1 MSSESSGLNSS
12 LTDLAMSL
20 MVIFILL
27 LVNFLRAE
35 QRRDDSENSIRN
47 RVSELRA
54 ELENI
59 RAILDANAL
68 RGVIIKIDENDPLT
82 LVVIVPESKEGGE
95 LFKSNSSVI
104 QPYLDSFIRTFAPP
118 FLALVTKAEW
128 QDAIRSVI
136 IEGHTDDVPVANEE
150 YGNLRL
156 SQERSKEVLQM
167 FLEMAKKSSNA
178 TRDTFWS
185 LASASGRAEKD
196 CRVSERPSPEERR
209 KCRSVQF
216 KIRLKSSMEKKLER
230 SLSPNLAQGSIS

>member
-1 MSSESSGLNSS
+1 VSGESSSLNSS

-27 LVNFLRAE
+27 LVTSLR
-35 QRRDDSENSIRN
+35 
-47 RVSELRA
+47 ELQKEEGMTRSQIK
-54 ELENI
+54 ELMEELQKLVKDQNNLKEI
-59 RAILDANAL
+59 S
-68 RGVIIKIDENDPLT
+68 IKIDKNDPLT
-82 LVVIVPESKEGGE
+82 LVVIVPESKDGGE

-104 QPYLDSFIRTFAPP
+104 QPYLDSFIKTFAPP
-118 FLALVTKAEW
+118 FLTLVTKAEW

-156 SQERSKEVLQM
+156 SQERSKEVLQL
-167 FLEMAKKSSNA
+167 FLEMAKTSGNE

-196 CRVSERPSPEERR
+196 CRVSEKPSPDERR

-216 KIRLKSSMEKKLER
+216 KIRLKSSMEKKFEQSVR
-230 SLSPNLAQGSIS
+230 PDTAGDSIS